1 MSHTA
6 DHLSFFNFDGTM
18 MTKQIPCAISCV
30 VATGLAVAISIPQSL
45 QAAEDS
51 AKPTVVEIADGAIS
65 LEAPAEWKKT
75 KPASRIVEVE
85 FAIPKVEGDSADGRL
100 TIMQA
105 GGSVEDNI
113 SRWIGQFS
121 QPDKGSTR
129 ERAVISEKEI
139 AGQTV
144 HLVDIS
150 GNYADRRGPFA
161 PAVQRDNYR
170 MLAAIVVTTDHGQQF
185 IKLYG
190 PRKTISANE
199 KAFQKFVNSLTVE

>member
-1 MSHTA
+1 MKTTPHCA
-6 DHLSFFNFDGTM
+6 NFTM
-18 MTKQIPCAISCV
+18 M
-30 VATGLAVAISIPQSL
+30 VAGLAVAAFVSSTSH
-45 QAAEDS
+45 AAEEG
-51 AKPTVVEIADGAIS
+51 AEPTVVTIADGAIS
-65 LEAPAEWKKT
+65 LQAPAEWVKK

-85 FAIPKVEGDSADGRL
+85 FAVPKVEGDSADGRL

-121 QPDKGSTR
+121 QPDNKSTR
-129 ERAVISEKEI
+129 DRALISKEEV
-139 AGQTV
+139 AAQTV

-161 PAVQRDNYR
+161 PAVQRENYR
-170 MLAAIVVTTDHGQQF
+170 MLGAIVVTKDHGQQF

-190 PRKTISANE
+190 PRKTIAANE
-199 KAFQKFVNSLTVE
+199 KAFQQFVKSLKLK